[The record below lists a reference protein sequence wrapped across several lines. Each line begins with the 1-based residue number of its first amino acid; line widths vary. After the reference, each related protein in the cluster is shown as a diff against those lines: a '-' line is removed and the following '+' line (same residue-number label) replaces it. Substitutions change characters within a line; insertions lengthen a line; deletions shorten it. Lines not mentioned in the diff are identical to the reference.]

1 MRLSR
6 FVAIVWRDVARR
18 PNMKTGATVP
28 GYSGGF
34 AALLLV
40 LCLVFLK
47 FQLSAFRFCLQLS
60 AFNFPDFRFSSFLI
74 FLISEDR

>member
-1 MRLSR
+1 MRLSG
-6 FVAIVWRDVARR
+6 FAAIVWRNVARR
-18 PNMKTGATVP
+18 PNVKTGATVP

-47 FQLSAFRFCLQLS
+47 FQLSAFV
-60 AFNFPDFRFSSFLI
+60 FNFPLSTSPISAFLHFSFL
-74 FLISEDR
+74 